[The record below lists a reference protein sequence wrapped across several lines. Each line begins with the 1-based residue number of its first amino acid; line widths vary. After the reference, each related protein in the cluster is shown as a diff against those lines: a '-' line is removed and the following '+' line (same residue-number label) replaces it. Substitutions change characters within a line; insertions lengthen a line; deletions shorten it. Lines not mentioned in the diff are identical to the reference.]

1 MCTRAANLKRMHRGS
16 DSIKLEQ
23 ITPRGSPATIA
34 FDFLQDTFGAGNAFA
49 YTLVIEP
56 PEGQTIMTEKFFV
69 DTDAAIQKI
78 VQGVGRPYGEVGS
91 TWPKVQAAGV
101 MVPPNLLPP
110 APAPPPSGA
119 CPKQHPALRATCGG
133 LKAQLNRTACEGAGC
148 CYNATPALSLHCFGR
163 APPPPPTTGGGGA
176 LMWGVVETWQQCKQH
191 PKLPGCGVVMSTLG
205 PQLDYL
211 FDRFVSADRR
221 ATYVAVQLSLDP
233 FSPTG
238 QDCASHPCRHP
249 VSL

>member
-1 MCTRAANLKRMHRGS
+1 ML
-16 DSIKLEQ
+16 Q
-23 ITPRGSPATIA
+23 ITPRGSPATVA

-56 PEGQTIMTEKFFV
+56 PQGQTIMTEKFFV

-119 CPKQHPALRATCGG
+119 CPKQHPALRSSCGG

-163 APPPPPTTGGGGA
+163 TPPPPPTTGGGGA
-176 LMWGVVETWQQCKQH
+176 LMWGVVETWQECKQH
-191 PKLPGCGVVMSTLG
+191 PKLPGCGVVLSTLG

-211 FDRFVSADRR
+211 FDRFVSADRK

-238 QDCASHPCRHP
+238 QDCA
-249 VSL
+249 